1 MTKEDLMADLK
12 DLIVDGKERGYL
24 TRSDIL
30 DALPGDVSDDP
41 KVYEEIEAIL
51 IDSGIDVYD
60 KTPELEEEDERKVSD
75 ADLADLKGKTSDP
88 IRMYMREMGIVDLL
102 TKKGETEI
110 AIRIEEGTTEVFNT
124 ILNYPIVVK
133 AYIERFRE
141 LEEKAADHVSSLDT
155 ENESHIKYIR
165 FSDIMAGFADENTSA
180 EDDAEDDAEEKI
192 DTQRAYNFFV
202 SLDEKFSVFESK
214 PKPSKK
220 LYAEIVKEFEILRL
234 SSSHLQKLVDY
245 IRMPYVKVKEIE
257 RKILRTCVERA
268 KTPRADFIAVYK
280 IGTTDWLAG
289 LVSKYKF
296 TDGLVREIDVLTKQ
310 IKHFQKLTMMTIEEL
325 KDVNIEISKSEAKI
339 TQAKKEMIEANLR
352 LVVSEA
358 KKYTNRGLHFL
369 DIIQEGNIGL
379 MKAVDKFDYRKG
391 FKFST
396 YATWWIRQAITRS
409 IADQARTIRVPVHM
423 IETINKVNRVKR
435 QILQEKGRDA
445 TEEEIIEQTP
455 NMTKEKLKKILN
467 ISHTPISMESP
478 IGDDEDSTVGDFIED
493 KNNYSPIEAA
503 NLENLREAIKELIE
517 TGLTERE
524 AKVLMMRFG
533 IGMNTDHTLEEVG
546 KQFNV
551 TRERI
556 RQIEAKALR
565 KLKHPSRSAFL
576 KTFL

>member
-1 MTKEDLMADLK
+1 MTKEDLLSDLK

-24 TRSDIL
+24 TRADIL
-30 DALPGDVSDDP
+30 DALPGDVSEDP
-41 KVYEEIEAIL
+41 KIYEEIEAIL
-51 IDSGIDVYD
+51 IDAGIDVYD
-60 KTPELEEEDERKVSD
+60 RTPQLEEDDERKVSEANLD
-75 ADLADLKGKTSDP
+75 DLKGKTSDP

-102 TKKGETEI
+102 DKKGETDI
-110 AIRIEEGTTEVFNT
+110 AIRIEEGTTEVFST
-124 ILNYPIVVK
+124 ILSYPIVIK
-133 AYIERFRE
+133 TYIERFRE
-141 LEEKAADHVSSLDT
+141 LEEKAIDYMSSQDI
-155 ENESHIKYIR
+155 EDEPVARYIR
-165 FSDIMAGFADENTSA
+165 FNEIMAGFSDEHITEEKVA
-180 EDDAEDDAEEKI
+180 EDDHEEKI
-192 DTQRAYNFFV
+192 DTQRAYEFFTN
-202 SLDEKFSVFESK
+202 LEKMFEEYQDK
-214 PKPSKK
+214 PNKK
-220 LYAEIVKEFEILRL
+220 LYSKIVKEFDNLRL
-234 SSSHLQKLVDY
+234 STSHLQKLVDY
-245 IRMPYVKVKEIE
+245 IRLPYARVKEFE
-257 RKILRTCVERA
+257 RKILRLCVERS
-268 KTPRADFIAVYK
+268 KTPRQEFIKVYK
-280 IGTTDWLAG
+280 VGSVEWLER
-289 LVSKYKF
+289 LTKKYKF
-296 TDGLVREIDVLTKQ
+296 TENTIREINNLTKQ
-310 IKHFQKLTMMTIEEL
+310 INQFQNLMMMDIEEL
-325 KDVNIEISKSEAKI
+325 KQVNLEIARSEAKI

-423 IETINKVNRVKR
+423 IETINKVNRIKR
-435 QILQEKGRDA
+435 QILQEKGREA
-445 TEEEIIEQTP
+445 TEEEIIEHTP

-467 ISHTPISMESP
+467 ISHTQISMESP

-517 TGLTERE
+517 NGLSERE
-524 AKVLMMRFG
+524 SKVLMMRFG

-546 KQFNV
+546 KQFTV

-576 KTFL
+576 KSFL

>member
-1 MTKEDLMADLK
+1 MTREDLLSDLK

-24 TRSDIL
+24 TRADIL
-30 DALPGDVSDDP
+30 DALPGDVSEDP

-51 IDSGIDVYD
+51 VDNGIDVYD
-60 KTPELEEEDERKVSD
+60 RTPQIEEVDERKVSEANLD
-75 ADLADLKGKTSDP
+75 DLKGKTSDP

-102 TKKGETEI
+102 DKKGETEI
-110 AIRIEEGTTEVFNT
+110 AVRIEEGTTEVFST
-124 ILNYPIVVK
+124 ILSYPIVIK
-133 AYIERFRE
+133 TYIERFRE
-141 LEEKAADHVSSLDT
+141 VEEKAIDYMASQDIEEEPVAKYVRF
-155 ENESHIKYIR
+155 NE
-165 FSDIMAGFADENTSA
+165 IMAGFSDEQVSEEKVA
-180 EDDAEDDAEEKI
+180 EDDHDEKI
-192 DTQRAYNFFV
+192 DTQRAYEFFV
-202 SLDEKFSVFESK
+202 NLEKMFEEYQAK
-214 PKPSKK
+214 PTKK
-220 LYAEIVKEFEILRL
+220 QYANIVKEFECLRL
-234 SSSHLQKLVDY
+234 STSHLQKLVDY
-245 IRMPYVKVKEIE
+245 IRLPYARVKEFE
-257 RKILRTCVERA
+257 RKILRLCVERA
-268 KTPRADFIAVYK
+268 KTPRQEFIEIYT
-280 IGTTDWLAG
+280 IGSTEWLKP
-289 LVSKYKF
+289 LIKKYRF
-296 TDGLVREIDVLTKQ
+296 TDNTIREIENLTKQ
-310 IKHFQKLTMMTIEEL
+310 INQFQDLMMMDIEEL
-325 KDVNIEISKSEAKI
+325 KKVNLEISKSEAKI

-423 IETINKVNRVKR
+423 IETINKVNRIKR
-435 QILQEKGRDA
+435 QILQEKGREA
-445 TEEEIIEQTP
+445 TEEEIIEHTP
-455 NMTKEKLKKILN
+455 NMTKDKLKKILN

-565 KLKHPSRSAFL
+565 KLKHPSRSSFL

>member
-1 MTKEDLMADLK
+1 MTKEDLLSDLK

-24 TRSDIL
+24 TRTDIL
-30 DALPGDVSDDP
+30 DALPGDISDDP
-41 KVYEEIEAIL
+41 KKYEEIEAIL
-51 IDSGIDVYD
+51 VDAGIDVYD
-60 KTPELEEEDERKVSD
+60 RTPELEEVDERKASEANLD
-75 ADLADLKGKTSDP
+75 DLKGKTSDP

-102 TKKGETEI
+102 DKKGETEI
-110 AIRIEEGTTEVFNT
+110 AIRIEDGTTEVCGT
-124 ILNYPIVVK
+124 ILAYPIVIK
-133 AYIERFRE
+133 TYIERFRE
-141 LEEKAADHVSSLDT
+141 LEERARDYMNSQDIDSDT
-155 ENESHIKYIR
+155 IAKYIR
-165 FSDIMAGFADENTSA
+165 FGDIMAGFSDEQASEEKVA
-180 EDDAEDDAEEKI
+180 EDDLDEKM
-192 DTQRAYNFFV
+192 DTQRAYDFFIN
-202 SLDEKFSVFESK
+202 LEKMFEQYQAK
-214 PKPSKK
+214 ATKK
-220 LYAEIVKEFEILRL
+220 LYAQIVKEFDCLRL
-234 SSSHLQKLVDY
+234 STSHLQKLVDF
-245 IRMPYVKVKEIE
+245 IKMPFTRVKELE
-257 RKILRTCVERA
+257 RKIMRLSVERA
-268 KTPRADFIAVYK
+268 KTPRPEFIEVYK
-280 IGTTDWLAG
+280 IGSTAWIKPLTK
-289 LVSKYKF
+289 KYKF
-296 TDGLVREIDVLTKQ
+296 TENIVREIEMLTKQ
-310 IKHFQKLTMMTIEEL
+310 INQFQDLMMMDIAEL
-325 KDVNIEISKSEAKI
+325 KQVNLEISKSEAKI

-423 IETINKVNRVKR
+423 IETINKVNRIKR
-435 QILQEKGRDA
+435 QILQETGRDA

-565 KLKHPSRSAFL
+565 KLKHPSRSSFL

>member
-1 MTKEDLMADLK
+1 MTKEDLLSDLK
-12 DLIVDGKERGYL
+12 DLIIDGKERGYL
-24 TRSDIL
+24 TRADIL
-30 DALPGDVSDDP
+30 DALPGDVSEDP
-41 KVYEEIEAIL
+41 KKYEEIEAIL
-51 IDSGIDVYD
+51 VDAGIDVYD
-60 KTPELEEEDERKVSD
+60 RTPEIEEEDERKVSEANLD
-75 ADLADLKGKTSDP
+75 DLRGKTSDP

-102 TKKGETEI
+102 DKRGETDI
-110 AIRIEEGTTEVFNT
+110 AIRIEEGTTEVFST
-124 ILNYPIVVK
+124 ILSYPIVIK
-133 AYIERFRE
+133 TYIERFRE
-141 LEEKAADHVSSLDT
+141 LEEKAVDYMSSQDI
-155 ENESHIKYIR
+155 EEEPVAKYIR
-165 FSDIMAGFADENTSA
+165 FNEIMAGFSDEQAAEEKVA
-180 EDDAEDDAEEKI
+180 EDDHDEKI
-192 DTQRAYNFFV
+192 DTQRAYEFFTN
-202 SLDEKFSVFESK
+202 LEKMFEEYQE
-214 PKPSKK
+214 KPSKK
-220 LYAEIVKEFEILRL
+220 LYNKIVKEFECLRL
-234 SSSHLQKLVDY
+234 STSHLQKLVDY
-245 IRMPYVKVKEIE
+245 IRLPYARVKDFE
-257 RKILRTCVERA
+257 RKILRLCVDRA
-268 KTPRADFIAVYK
+268 KTPRAEFLKVYK
-280 IGTTDWLAG
+280 IGSTDWLEA
-289 LVSKYKF
+289 LTKKYRF
-296 TDGLVREIDVLTKQ
+296 TDNIVREVQNLTKQ
-310 IKHFQKLTMMTIEEL
+310 INQFQSLMMMDIEEL
-325 KDVNIEISKSEAKI
+325 KNVNVEISKSEAKI

-423 IETINKVNRVKR
+423 IETINKVNRIKR
-435 QILQEKGRDA
+435 QILQEKGREA
-445 TEEEIIEQTP
+445 TEEEIIEYTP
-455 NMTKEKLKKILN
+455 NMTKDKLKKILN

>member
-1 MTKEDLMADLK
+1 MTKEDLLSDLK
-12 DLIVDGKERGYL
+12 DLIIDGEERGYL
-24 TRSDIL
+24 TRADIL
-30 DALPGDVSDDP
+30 DALPGDVSEDP
-41 KVYEEIEAIL
+41 KIYEEIEAIL
-51 IDSGIDVYD
+51 IDVGIDVYD
-60 KTPELEEEDERKVSD
+60 RTPQLEEDDERKVSEANLD
-75 ADLADLKGKTSDP
+75 DLKGKTSDP

-102 TKKGETEI
+102 DKKGETDI
-110 AIRIEEGTTEVFNT
+110 AVRIEEGTTEVFST
-124 ILNYPIVVK
+124 ILSYPIVIK
-133 AYIERFRE
+133 TYIERFRE
-141 LEEKAADHVSSLDT
+141 LEEKAMDYMSSQDI
-155 ENESHIKYIR
+155 EDEPVARYIR
-165 FSDIMAGFADENTSA
+165 FNEIMARFSDEHINEEKVA
-180 EDDAEDDAEEKI
+180 EDDHEEKI
-192 DTQRAYNFFV
+192 DTQRAYEFFTN
-202 SLDEKFSVFESK
+202 LEKMFEEYQDK
-214 PKPSKK
+214 PNKK
-220 LYAEIVKEFEILRL
+220 LYSKIVKEFDNLRL
-234 SSSHLQKLVDY
+234 STSHLQKLVDY
-245 IRMPYVKVKEIE
+245 IRLPYARVKEFE
-257 RKILRTCVERA
+257 RKILRLCVERS
-268 KTPRADFIAVYK
+268 KTPRQEFIKVYK
-280 IGTTDWLAG
+280 VGSVEWLEP
-289 LVSKYKF
+289 LTKKYKF
-296 TDGLVREIDVLTKQ
+296 TENTIREINNLTKQ
-310 IKHFQKLTMMTIEEL
+310 INQFQTLMMMDVEEL
-325 KDVNIEISKSEAKI
+325 KQVNLEISRSEAKI

-423 IETINKVNRVKR
+423 IETINKVNRIKR
-435 QILQEKGRDA
+435 QILQEKGREA
-445 TEEEIIEQTP
+445 TEEEIIEHTP

>member
-1 MTKEDLMADLK
+1 MTKEDLLSDLK

-24 TRSDIL
+24 TRTDIL

-41 KVYEEIEAIL
+41 KKYEEIEAIL
-51 IDSGIDVYD
+51 VDAGIEVYD
-60 KTPELEEEDERKVSD
+60 RTPQLEEEDERKVSEANLD
-75 ADLADLKGKTSDP
+75 DLKGKTSDP

-102 TKKGETEI
+102 DKKGETEI
-110 AIRIEEGTTEVFNT
+110 AIRIEEGTTEVFST
-124 ILNYPIVVK
+124 ILEYPIVIK
-133 AYIERFRE
+133 TYIERFRE
-141 LEEKAADHVSSLDT
+141 IEEKAKDYMSSQDIEDEPVAKYLRF
-155 ENESHIKYIR
+155 NE
-165 FSDIMAGFADENTSA
+165 IMAGFSDEQVSEEKVA
-180 EDDAEDDAEEKI
+180 EDDHDEKI
-192 DTQRAYNFFV
+192 DTQRAYNFFID
-202 SLDEKFSVFESK
+202 LETQFDKYRKK
-214 PKPSKK
+214 PTKK
-220 LYAEIVKEFEILRL
+220 LYTQIVKEFDCLRL
-234 SSSHLQKLVDY
+234 STTHLQKLVDY
-245 IRMPYVKVKEIE
+245 IKQPFVRVKEFE
-257 RKILRTCVERA
+257 RKIMRLSVERA
-268 KTPRADFIAVYK
+268 KTPRAEFIKVYT
-280 IGTTDWLAG
+280 IGKTDWLAP
-289 LVSKYKF
+289 LTKKYKF
-296 TDGLVREIDVLTKQ
+296 TDNIVREIELLTKQ
-310 IKHFQKLTMMTIEEL
+310 VIQFQDLMMMDIAEL
-325 KDVNIEISKSEAKI
+325 KKVNIEISKSEAKI

-423 IETINKVNRVKR
+423 IETINKVNRIKR
-435 QILQEKGRDA
+435 QVLQEKGREA
-445 TEEEIIEQTP
+445 TEEEIIEFTP

-565 KLKHPSRSAFL
+565 KLKHPSRSSFL

>member
-1 MTKEDLMADLK
+1 MTKEDLLSDLK

-24 TRSDIL
+24 TRADIL
-30 DALPGDVSDDP
+30 DALPGDVADDP
-41 KVYEEIEAIL
+41 KKYEEIEAIL
-51 IDSGIDVYD
+51 VDAGIDVYD
-60 KTPELEEEDERKVSD
+60 RTPELEEVDERKASEANLD
-75 ADLADLKGKTSDP
+75 DLKGKTSDP

-102 TKKGETEI
+102 DKKGETEI
-110 AIRIEEGTTEVFNT
+110 AIRIEEGTTEVCSI
-124 ILNYPIVVK
+124 ILAYPIVIK
-133 AYIERFRE
+133 TYIERFRE
-141 LEEKAADHVSSLDT
+141 LEERASDYMNSQDIASDT
-155 ENESHIKYIR
+155 ISKYVR
-165 FSDIMAGFADENTSA
+165 FGDIMAGFSDEQATEEKVA
-180 EDDAEDDAEEKI
+180 EDDLDEKM
-192 DTQRAYNFFV
+192 DTQRAYDFFIN
-202 SLDEKFSVFESK
+202 LEKLFDQYQTK
-214 PKPSKK
+214 ATKK
-220 LYAEIVKEFEILRL
+220 LYAQIVKEFDCLRL
-234 SSSHLQKLVDY
+234 STSHLQKLVDF
-245 IRMPYVKVKEIE
+245 IKMPFSRVKELE
-257 RKILRTCVERA
+257 RKIMRLSVERA
-268 KTPRADFIAVYK
+268 KTPRPEFIEVYK
-280 IGTTDWLAG
+280 IGSTTWIKP
-289 LVSKYKF
+289 LVKKYKF
-296 TDGLVREIDVLTKQ
+296 TENIIREIEMLTKQ
-310 IKHFQKLTMMTIEEL
+310 INQFQDLMMMDIAEL
-325 KDVNIEISKSEAKI
+325 KEVNLAISKSEAKI

-423 IETINKVNRVKR
+423 IETINKVNRIKR
-435 QILQEKGRDA
+435 QILQEKGREA
-445 TEEEIIEQTP
+445 TEEEIIEYTP

>member
-1 MTKEDLMADLK
+1 MTKEDLLSDLK

-24 TRSDIL
+24 TRADIL

-41 KVYEEIEAIL
+41 KKYEEIEAIL
-51 IDSGIDVYD
+51 VDAGIDVYD
-60 KTPELEEEDERKVSD
+60 RTPELEEVDERKASEANLD
-75 ADLADLKGKTSDP
+75 DLKGKTSDP

-102 TKKGETEI
+102 DKKGETEI
-110 AIRIEEGTTEVFNT
+110 AIRIEDGTTEVCGT
-124 ILNYPIVVK
+124 ILAYPIVIK
-133 AYIERFRE
+133 TYIERFRE
-141 LEEKAADHVSSLDT
+141 LEERASDYMNSQDIEDDT
-155 ENESHIKYIR
+155 VAKYIR
-165 FSDIMAGFADENTSA
+165 FGDIMAGFSDEQVSEEKVA
-180 EDDAEDDAEEKI
+180 EDDLDEKM
-192 DTQRAYNFFV
+192 DTQRAYDFFIN
-202 SLDEKFSVFESK
+202 LEKMFEQYQAK
-214 PKPSKK
+214 ATKK
-220 LYAEIVKEFEILRL
+220 LYAQIVKEFDCLRL
-234 SSSHLQKLVDY
+234 STSHLQKLVDF
-245 IRMPYVKVKEIE
+245 IKMPFARVKELE
-257 RKILRTCVERA
+257 RKIMRLSVERA
-268 KTPRADFIAVYK
+268 KTPRAEFIEVYK
-280 IGTTDWLAG
+280 IGSTAWIKPLTK
-289 LVSKYKF
+289 KYKF
-296 TDGLVREIDVLTKQ
+296 TENIIREIETLTKQ
-310 IKHFQKLTMMTIEEL
+310 INQFQDLMMMDIAEL
-325 KDVNIEISKSEAKI
+325 KQVNLEISKSEAKI

-423 IETINKVNRVKR
+423 IETINKVNRIKR
-435 QILQEKGRDA
+435 QILQETGRDA

>member
-1 MTKEDLMADLK
+1 MTKEDLLSDLK
-12 DLIVDGKERGYL
+12 DLIIDGKERGYL
-24 TRSDIL
+24 TRADIL
-30 DALPGDVSDDP
+30 DALPGDVSKDP
-41 KVYEEIEAIL
+41 KKYEEIEAIL
-51 IDSGIDVYD
+51 VDAGIDVYD
-60 KTPELEEEDERKVSD
+60 RTPEIEEEDERKVSEANLD
-75 ADLADLKGKTSDP
+75 DLRGKTSDP

-102 TKKGETEI
+102 DKRGETDI
-110 AIRIEEGTTEVFNT
+110 AIRIEEGTTEVFST
-124 ILNYPIVVK
+124 ILSYPIVIK
-133 AYIERFRE
+133 TYIERFRE
-141 LEEKAADHVSSLDT
+141 LEEKAVDYMSSQDI
-155 ENESHIKYIR
+155 EEEPVAKYIR
-165 FSDIMAGFADENTSA
+165 FNEIMAGFSDEQTAEEKVA
-180 EDDAEDDAEEKI
+180 EDDHDEKI
-192 DTQRAYNFFV
+192 DTQRAYEFFTN
-202 SLDEKFSVFESK
+202 LEKMFEEYQE
-214 PKPSKK
+214 KPSKK
-220 LYAEIVKEFEILRL
+220 LYNKIVKEFECLRL
-234 SSSHLQKLVDY
+234 STSHLQKLVDY
-245 IRMPYVKVKEIE
+245 IRLPYARVKDFE
-257 RKILRTCVERA
+257 RKILRLCVDRA
-268 KTPRADFIAVYK
+268 KTPRAEFLKVYK
-280 IGTTDWLAG
+280 IGSTDWLEA
-289 LVSKYKF
+289 LTKKYRF
-296 TDGLVREIDVLTKQ
+296 TDNIVREVQNLTKQ
-310 IKHFQKLTMMTIEEL
+310 INQFQSLMMMDIEEL
-325 KDVNIEISKSEAKI
+325 KNVNVEISKSEAKI

-423 IETINKVNRVKR
+423 IETINKVNRIKR
-435 QILQEKGRDA
+435 QILQEKGREA
-445 TEEEIIEQTP
+445 TEEEIIEYTP
-455 NMTKEKLKKILN
+455 NMTKDKLKKILN

>member
-1 MTKEDLMADLK
+1 MTKEDLLSDLK

-24 TRSDIL
+24 TRADIL

-41 KVYEEIEAIL
+41 KKYEEIEAIL
-51 IDSGIDVYD
+51 VDAGIDVYD
-60 KTPELEEEDERKVSD
+60 RTPELEEVDERKASEANLD
-75 ADLADLKGKTSDP
+75 DLKGKTSDP

-102 TKKGETEI
+102 DKKGETEI
-110 AIRIEEGTTEVFNT
+110 AIRIEDGTIEVCGT
-124 ILNYPIVVK
+124 ILAYPIVIK
-133 AYIERFRE
+133 TYIERFRE
-141 LEEKAADHVSSLDT
+141 LEERASDYMHSQDIEGDT
-155 ENESHIKYIR
+155 VAKYVR
-165 FSDIMAGFADENTSA
+165 FGDIMAGFSDEQASEEKVA
-180 EDDAEDDAEEKI
+180 EDDLDEKM
-192 DTQRAYNFFV
+192 DTQRAYDFFIN
-202 SLDEKFSVFESK
+202 LEKMFEQYQAK
-214 PKPSKK
+214 ASKK
-220 LYAEIVKEFEILRL
+220 LYAQIVKEFDCLRL
-234 SSSHLQKLVDY
+234 STSHLQKLVDF
-245 IRMPYVKVKEIE
+245 IKMPFARVKELE
-257 RKILRTCVERA
+257 RKIMRLSVERA
-268 KTPRADFIAVYK
+268 KTPRPEFIEAYK
-280 IGTTDWLAG
+280 IGSTTWIKPLTK
-289 LVSKYKF
+289 KYKF
-296 TDGLVREIDVLTKQ
+296 TENIIREIEMLTKQ
-310 IKHFQKLTMMTIEEL
+310 INQFQDLMMMDIAEL
-325 KDVNIEISKSEAKI
+325 KQVNLEISKSEAKI

-423 IETINKVNRVKR
+423 IETINKVNRIKR
-435 QILQEKGRDA
+435 QVLQETGRDA
-445 TEEEIIEQTP
+445 TEEEIIDLTP

-524 AKVLMMRFG
+524 AKDLMMRFG
-533 IGMNTDHTLEEVG
+533 IGINTDHTLEEVG

>member
-1 MTKEDLMADLK
+1 MTKEDLLSDLK
-12 DLIVDGKERGYL
+12 DLIIDGEERGYL
-24 TRSDIL
+24 TRADIL
-30 DALPGDVSDDP
+30 DALPGDVSEDP
-41 KVYEEIEAIL
+41 KIYEEIEAIL
-51 IDSGIDVYD
+51 IDVGIDVYD
-60 KTPELEEEDERKVSD
+60 RPPQLEEDDERKVSEANLD
-75 ADLADLKGKTSDP
+75 DLKGKTSDP

-102 TKKGETEI
+102 DKKGETGI
-110 AIRIEEGTTEVFNT
+110 AIRIEEGTTEVFST
-124 ILNYPIVVK
+124 ILSYPIVIK
-133 AYIERFRE
+133 TYIERFRE
-141 LEEKAADHVSSLDT
+141 LEEKAMDYMSSQDI
-155 ENESHIKYIR
+155 EDEPVARYIR
-165 FSDIMAGFADENTSA
+165 FNEIMARFSDEHINEEKVA
-180 EDDAEDDAEEKI
+180 ENDHEEKI
-192 DTQRAYNFFV
+192 DTQRAYEFFTN
-202 SLDEKFSVFESK
+202 LEKMFEEYQDK
-214 PKPSKK
+214 PNKK
-220 LYAEIVKEFEILRL
+220 LYSKIVKEFDNLRL
-234 SSSHLQKLVDY
+234 STSHLQKLVDY
-245 IRMPYVKVKEIE
+245 IRLPYARVKEFE
-257 RKILRTCVERA
+257 RKILRLCVERS
-268 KTPRADFIAVYK
+268 KTPRQEFIKVYK
-280 IGTTDWLAG
+280 VGSVEWLEP
-289 LVSKYKF
+289 LTKKYKF
-296 TDGLVREIDVLTKQ
+296 TENTIREINNLTKQ
-310 IKHFQKLTMMTIEEL
+310 INQFQTLMMMDVEEL
-325 KDVNIEISKSEAKI
+325 KQVNLEISRSEAKI

-423 IETINKVNRVKR
+423 IETINKVNRIKR
-435 QILQEKGRDA
+435 QILQEKGREA
-445 TEEEIIEQTP
+445 TEEEIIEHTP

>member
-1 MTKEDLMADLK
+1 MTKEDLLSDLK

-24 TRSDIL
+24 TRADIL
-30 DALPGDVSDDP
+30 DALPGDVSEDP
-41 KVYEEIEAIL
+41 KKYEEIEAIL
-51 IDSGIDVYD
+51 VDAGIDVYD
-60 KTPELEEEDERKVSD
+60 RTPEIEEEDERKVSEANLD
-75 ADLADLKGKTSDP
+75 DLRGKTSDP

-102 TKKGETEI
+102 DKRGETDI
-110 AIRIEEGTTEVFNT
+110 AIRIEEGTTEVFST
-124 ILNYPIVVK
+124 ILSYPIVIK
-133 AYIERFRE
+133 TYIERFRE
-141 LEEKAADHVSSLDT
+141 LEEKALDYMSSQDIEEEPT
-155 ENESHIKYIR
+155 AKYIR
-165 FSDIMAGFADENTSA
+165 FNEIMAGFSDEQTVEEKVA
-180 EDDAEDDAEEKI
+180 EDDHDEKI
-192 DTQRAYNFFV
+192 DTQRAYEFFTN
-202 SLDEKFSVFESK
+202 LEKMFEEYQEK
-214 PKPSKK
+214 PTKK
-220 LYAEIVKEFEILRL
+220 LYNKIVKEFECLRL
-234 SSSHLQKLVDY
+234 STSHLQKLVDY
-245 IRMPYVKVKEIE
+245 IRLPYARVKEFE
-257 RKILRTCVERA
+257 RKISRLCVDRA
-268 KTPRADFIAVYK
+268 KTPRVEFLKTYK
-280 IGTTDWLAG
+280 IGSTEWLEP
-289 LVSKYKF
+289 LTKKYRF
-296 TDGLVREIDVLTKQ
+296 TDNIIREINNLTKQ
-310 IKHFQKLTMMTIEEL
+310 VNQFQSLMMMDITEL
-325 KDVNIEISKSEAKI
+325 KDVNIKISKSEAKI

-379 MKAVDKFDYRKG
+379 MKAVGKFDYRKG

-423 IETINKVNRVKR
+423 IETINKVNRIKR
-435 QILQEKGRDA
+435 QILQEKGREA
-445 TEEEIIEQTP
+445 TEEEIIEYTP
-455 NMTKEKLKKILN
+455 NMTKDKLKKILN
-467 ISHTPISMESP
+467 ISHIPISMESP

-503 NLENLREAIKELIE
+503 NLENLREAIKELID

>member
-1 MTKEDLMADLK
+1 MTKEDLLSDLK
-12 DLIVDGKERGYL
+12 DLMIDGKERGYL
-24 TRSDIL
+24 TRADIL
-30 DALPGDVSDDP
+30 DALPGDVSEDP
-41 KVYEEIEAIL
+41 KIYEEIEAIL
-51 IDSGIDVYD
+51 IDAGIDVYD
-60 KTPELEEEDERKVSD
+60 RTPQLEEDDERKVSEANLD
-75 ADLADLKGKTSDP
+75 DLKGKTSDP

-102 TKKGETEI
+102 DKKGETDI
-110 AIRIEEGTTEVFNT
+110 AIRIEEGTTEVFST
-124 ILNYPIVVK
+124 ILSYPIVIK
-133 AYIERFRE
+133 TYIERFRE
-141 LEEKAADHVSSLDT
+141 LEEKAIDYMNSQDIEEEPVAR
-155 ENESHIKYIR
+155 YIR
-165 FSDIMAGFADENTSA
+165 FNEIMAGFSDEQITEEKIA
-180 EDDAEDDAEEKI
+180 EDDHEEKI
-192 DTQRAYNFFV
+192 DTQRAYEFFIN
-202 SLDEKFSVFESK
+202 LEKMFEEYQEK
-214 PKPSKK
+214 PNKK
-220 LYAEIVKEFEILRL
+220 LYSKIVKEFDNLRL
-234 SSSHLQKLVDY
+234 STSHLQKLVDY
-245 IRMPYVKVKEIE
+245 IRLPYARVKEFE
-257 RKILRTCVERA
+257 RKILRLCVERS
-268 KTPRADFIAVYK
+268 KTPRQEFIKIYK
-280 IGTTDWLAG
+280 VGSVEWLEP
-289 LVSKYKF
+289 LTKKYKF
-296 TDGLVREIDVLTKQ
+296 TENTIREINNLTKQ
-310 IKHFQKLTMMTIEEL
+310 INQFQILMMMDIEEL
-325 KDVNIEISKSEAKI
+325 KQVNLEISRSEAKI

-423 IETINKVNRVKR
+423 IETINKVNRIKR
-435 QILQEKGRDA
+435 QILQEKGREA
-445 TEEEIIEQTP
+445 TEEEIIEHTP

>member
-1 MTKEDLMADLK
+1 MD
-12 DLIVDGKERGYL
+12 
-24 TRSDIL
+24 
-30 DALPGDVSDDP
+30 
-41 KVYEEIEAIL
+41 
-51 IDSGIDVYD
+51 
-60 KTPELEEEDERKVSD
+60 
-75 ADLADLKGKTSDP
+75 
-88 IRMYMREMGIVDLL
+88 
-102 TKKGETEI
+102 
-110 AIRIEEGTTEVFNT
+110 
-124 ILNYPIVVK
+124 
-133 AYIERFRE
+133 
-141 LEEKAADHVSSLDT
+141 
-155 ENESHIKYIR
+155 
-165 FSDIMAGFADENTSA
+165 
-180 EDDAEDDAEEKI
+180 
-192 DTQRAYNFFV
+192 
-202 SLDEKFSVFESK
+202 
-214 PKPSKK
+214 
-220 LYAEIVKEFEILRL
+220 
-234 SSSHLQKLVDY
+234 
-245 IRMPYVKVKEIE
+245 
-257 RKILRTCVERA
+257 
-268 KTPRADFIAVYK
+268 
-280 IGTTDWLAG
+280 
-289 LVSKYKF
+289 
-296 TDGLVREIDVLTKQ
+296 
-310 IKHFQKLTMMTIEEL
+310 IEEL
-325 KDVNIEISKSEAKI
+325 KQVNLEISRSEAKI

-423 IETINKVNRVKR
+423 IETINKVNRIKR
-435 QILQEKGRDA
+435 QILQEKGREA
-445 TEEEIIEQTP
+445 TEEEIIEHTP

-493 KNNYSPIEAA
+493 KSNYSPIEAA

>member
-1 MTKEDLMADLK
+1 MST
-12 DLIVDGKERGYL
+12 
-24 TRSDIL
+24 
-30 DALPGDVSDDP
+30 
-41 KVYEEIEAIL
+41 
-51 IDSGIDVYD
+51 
-60 KTPELEEEDERKVSD
+60 
-75 ADLADLKGKTSDP
+75 
-88 IRMYMREMGIVDLL
+88 
-102 TKKGETEI
+102 
-110 AIRIEEGTTEVFNT
+110 
-124 ILNYPIVVK
+124 
-133 AYIERFRE
+133 
-141 LEEKAADHVSSLDT
+141 
-155 ENESHIKYIR
+155 
-165 FSDIMAGFADENTSA
+165 
-180 EDDAEDDAEEKI
+180 
-192 DTQRAYNFFV
+192 
-202 SLDEKFSVFESK
+202 
-214 PKPSKK
+214 
-220 LYAEIVKEFEILRL
+220 
-234 SSSHLQKLVDY
+234 SHLQKLVDY
-245 IRMPYVKVKEIE
+245 IRLPYARVKEFE
-257 RKILRTCVERA
+257 RKILRLCVERS
-268 KTPRADFIAVYK
+268 KTPRQEFIKVYK
-280 IGTTDWLAG
+280 VGSLEWLEP
-289 LVSKYKF
+289 LTKKYKF
-296 TDGLVREIDVLTKQ
+296 TENTIREIKNLTKQ
-310 IKHFQKLTMMTIEEL
+310 INQFQILMMMDIEEL
-325 KDVNIEISKSEAKI
+325 KQVNLEISRSEAKI

-423 IETINKVNRVKR
+423 IETINKVNRIKR
-435 QILQEKGRDA
+435 QILQEKGREA
-445 TEEEIIEQTP
+445 TEEEIIEHTP
-455 NMTKEKLKKILN
+455 NMSKEKLKKILN

>member
-1 MTKEDLMADLK
+1 MTKEDLLSDLK
-12 DLIVDGKERGYL
+12 DLIIDGKERGYL
-24 TRSDIL
+24 TRADIL

-41 KVYEEIEAIL
+41 KKYEEIEAIL
-51 IDSGIDVYD
+51 VDAGIDVYD
-60 KTPELEEEDERKVSD
+60 RTPELEEEDERKVSEANLD
-75 ADLADLKGKTSDP
+75 DLKGKTSDP

-102 TKKGETEI
+102 DKKGETEI
-110 AIRIEEGTTEVFNT
+110 AIRIEEGTTEVFST
-124 ILNYPIVVK
+124 ILSYPVVVK
-133 AYIERFRE
+133 TYIERFRE
-141 LEEKAADHVSSLDT
+141 LEEKAAEYMASQEIEEEPVT
-155 ENESHIKYIR
+155 KYIR
-165 FSDIMAGFADENTSA
+165 FNEIMAGFSDEQDVEEKLA
-180 EDDAEDDAEEKI
+180 ESDHEEKI
-192 DTQRAYNFFV
+192 DTQRAYEFFIN
-202 SLDEKFSVFESK
+202 LEKLYEQYQEN
-214 PKPSKK
+214 PNKK
-220 LYAEIVKEFEILRL
+220 LYTVIVKEFDNLRL
-234 SSSHLQKLVDY
+234 STSHLQKLVDY
-245 IRMPYVKVKEIE
+245 IRLPFVKVRELE
-257 RKILRTCVERA
+257 RKILRLSVERA
-268 KTPRADFIAVYK
+268 KTPRQEFLKVYK
-280 IGTTDWLAG
+280 IGKIDWLAPITK
-289 LVSKYKF
+289 KYKF
-296 TDGLVREIDVLTKQ
+296 TENVIREIETLTKQ
-310 IKHFQKLTMMTIEEL
+310 INQFQNLMMMDIEEL
-325 KDVNIEISKSEAKI
+325 KKVNLEISKSEAKI

-435 QILQEKGRDA
+435 QIMQEKGREA
-445 TEEEIIEQTP
+445 TEEEIIEHTP

-493 KNNYSPIEAA
+493 KNNYSPIESA

-565 KLKHPSRSAFL
+565 KLKHPSRSSFL

>member
-1 MTKEDLMADLK
+1 MTKEDLMSDLK
-12 DLIVDGKERGYL
+12 DLIIDGKERGYL
-24 TRSDIL
+24 TRADIL

-51 IDSGIDVYD
+51 VDAGIEVYD
-60 KTPELEEEDERKVSD
+60 KTPEIHEEDERKVSEANLD
-75 ADLADLKGKTSDP
+75 DLSGKTSDP
-88 IRMYMREMGIVDLL
+88 IRMYMREMGVVDLL

-110 AIRIEEGTTEVFNT
+110 AVRIEEGTTEVFNT
-124 ILNYPIVVK
+124 ILKYPIVIK
-133 AYIERFRE
+133 TYLERFRE
-141 LEEKAADHVSSLDT
+141 LEENAIEYMNSQDIEDEDVC
-155 ENESHIKYIR
+155 KYVR
-165 FSDIMAGFADENTSA
+165 FSEIMAGFTDDTDTEESTA
-180 EDDAEDDAEEKI
+180 EDDHDEKI
-192 DTQRAYNFFV
+192 DTKRAYEFFTN
-202 SLDEKFSVFESK
+202 LEDYFNEYESK
-214 PKPSKK
+214 KNGKAIYNK
-220 LYAEIVKEFEILRL
+220 ILKEFDSIRL

-245 IRMPYVKVKEIE
+245 IRLPYSKVKEYE
-257 RKILRTCVERA
+257 RKILRICVERA
-268 KTPRADFIAVYK
+268 KMPRQEFLDMYV
-280 IGTTDWLAG
+280 IGDTNWLKS
-289 LVSKYKF
+289 VSSKYRF
-296 TDGLVREIDVLTKQ
+296 NDNMLREIEVLTKQ
-310 IKHFQKLTMMTIEEL
+310 INQFQKLTMMDIEEL
-325 KDVNIEISKSEAKI
+325 KNVNIQISKSEAKI

-423 IETINKVNRVKR
+423 IETINKVNRIKR
-435 QILQEKGRDA
+435 QILQEKGREA
-445 TEEEIIEQTP
+445 TEEEIIEYTP
-455 NMTKEKLKKILN
+455 NMTKDKLKKILN
-467 ISHTPISMESP
+467 ISHTPISMENP

>member
-1 MTKEDLMADLK
+1 MTKEDLLSDLK
-12 DLIVDGKERGYL
+12 DLIIDSKERGYL
-24 TRSDIL
+24 TRADIL
-30 DALPGDVSDDP
+30 DALPGDVSEDP
-41 KVYEEIEAIL
+41 KKYEEIEAIL
-51 IDSGIDVYD
+51 VDAGIDVYD
-60 KTPELEEEDERKVSD
+60 RTPEIEEEDERKVSEANLD
-75 ADLADLKGKTSDP
+75 DLRGKTSDP

-102 TKKGETEI
+102 DKRGETDI
-110 AIRIEEGTTEVFNT
+110 AIRIEEGTTEVFST
-124 ILNYPIVVK
+124 ILSYPIVTK
-133 AYIERFRE
+133 TYIERFRE
-141 LEEKAADHVSSLDT
+141 LEEKALDYMSSQDI
-155 ENESHIKYIR
+155 EEASAAKYIR
-165 FSDIMAGFADENTSA
+165 FNEIMAGFSDEQATEEKVA
-180 EDDAEDDAEEKI
+180 EDDHDEKI
-192 DTQRAYNFFV
+192 DTQRAYEFFTN
-202 SLDEKFSVFESK
+202 LEKTFEEYQEK
-214 PKPSKK
+214 PTKK
-220 LYAEIVKEFEILRL
+220 LYNKIVKEFECLRL
-234 SSSHLQKLVDY
+234 STSHLQKLVDY
-245 IRMPYVKVKEIE
+245 IRLPYARVKEFE
-257 RKILRTCVERA
+257 RKVLRLCVDRA
-268 KTPRADFIAVYK
+268 KTPRPEFLKAYK
-280 IGTTDWLAG
+280 IGSTEWLKP
-289 LVSKYKF
+289 LTEKYKF
-296 TDGLVREIDVLTKQ
+296 TDNIVREVTNLTKQ
-310 IKHFQKLTMMTIEEL
+310 INQFQNLMMMDIVEL
-325 KDVNIEISKSEAKI
+325 KYVNIEISKSEAKI

-423 IETINKVNRVKR
+423 IETINKVNRIKR
-435 QILQEKGRDA
+435 QILQEKGREA
-445 TEEEIIEQTP
+445 TEEEIIEYTP
-455 NMTKEKLKKILN
+455 NMTKDKLKKILN

-503 NLENLREAIKELIE
+503 NLENLREAIKELID

>member
-1 MTKEDLMADLK
+1 MTKEDLLSDLK
-12 DLIVDGKERGYL
+12 DLMIDGKERGYL
-24 TRSDIL
+24 TRADIL
-30 DALPGDVSDDP
+30 DALPGDVSEDP
-41 KVYEEIEAIL
+41 KIYEEIEAIL
-51 IDSGIDVYD
+51 IDAGIDVYD
-60 KTPELEEEDERKVSD
+60 RTPQLEEDDERKVSEANLD
-75 ADLADLKGKTSDP
+75 DLKGKTSDP

-102 TKKGETEI
+102 DKKGETDI
-110 AIRIEEGTTEVFNT
+110 AIRIEEGTTEVFST
-124 ILNYPIVVK
+124 ILSYPIVIK
-133 AYIERFRE
+133 TYIERFRE
-141 LEEKAADHVSSLDT
+141 LEEKAIDYINSQDI
-155 ENESHIKYIR
+155 EDESVARYIR
-165 FSDIMAGFADENTSA
+165 FNEIMAGFSDEQITEEKIA
-180 EDDAEDDAEEKI
+180 EDDHEEKI
-192 DTQRAYNFFV
+192 DTQRAYEFFTN
-202 SLDEKFSVFESK
+202 LEKMFEEYQEK
-214 PKPSKK
+214 PNKK
-220 LYAEIVKEFEILRL
+220 LYSKIVKEFDNLRL
-234 SSSHLQKLVDY
+234 STSHLQKLVDY
-245 IRMPYVKVKEIE
+245 IRLPYARVKEFE
-257 RKILRTCVERA
+257 RKILRLCVERS
-268 KTPRADFIAVYK
+268 KTPRQEFIKIYK
-280 IGTTDWLAG
+280 VCSLEWLET
-289 LVSKYKF
+289 LTKKYKF
-296 TDGLVREIDVLTKQ
+296 TENTIREISNLTKQ
-310 IKHFQKLTMMTIEEL
+310 INQFQILMMMDIEEL
-325 KDVNIEISKSEAKI
+325 KQVNLKISRSEAKI

-423 IETINKVNRVKR
+423 IETINKVNRIKR
-435 QILQEKGRDA
+435 QILQEKGREA
-445 TEEEIIEQTP
+445 TEEEIIEHTP

>member
-1 MTKEDLMADLK
+1 MTREDLLSDLK
-12 DLIVDGKERGYL
+12 DLMVDGKERGYL
-24 TRSDIL
+24 TRADIL
-30 DALPGDVSDDP
+30 DALPGDVSEDP
-41 KVYEEIEAIL
+41 KKYEEIEAIL
-51 IDSGIDVYD
+51 IDAGIDVYD
-60 KTPELEEEDERKVSD
+60 RTPELDEDDDERKVSEANLD
-75 ADLADLKGKTSDP
+75 DLKGKTSDP

-102 TKKGETEI
+102 DKKGETDI
-110 AIRIEEGTTEVFNT
+110 AIRIEEGTTEVFST
-124 ILNYPIVVK
+124 ILSYPIVVK
-133 AYIERFRE
+133 TYIERFRE
-141 LEEKAADHVSSLDT
+141 LEEKAVDYMASQDIEDEPVA
-155 ENESHIKYIR
+155 KYIR
-165 FSDIMAGFADENTSA
+165 FNEIMAGFSDEQITEEKVA
-180 EDDAEDDAEEKI
+180 EDDHDEKI
-192 DTQRAYNFFV
+192 DTQRAYDFFTN
-202 SLDEKFSVFESK
+202 LEKMFEEYQEK
-214 PKPSKK
+214 PNKK
-220 LYAEIVKEFEILRL
+220 LYSKIVKEFESLRL
-234 SSSHLQKLVDY
+234 STSHLQKLVDY
-245 IRMPYVKVKEIE
+245 IRLPYARVKEFE
-257 RKILRTCVERA
+257 RKILRLCVERSR
-268 KTPRADFIAVYK
+268 TPRQEFIKVYE
-280 IGTTDWLAG
+280 IGSIEWL
-289 LVSKYKF
+289 LPLTKKYKF
-296 TDGLVREIDVLTKQ
+296 TDNTIKEIHNLTKQ
-310 IKHFQKLTMMTIEEL
+310 INQFQSLMMMKIEEL
-325 KDVNIEISKSEAKI
+325 KKVNVEISKSEAKI

-423 IETINKVNRVKR
+423 IETINKVNRIKR
-435 QILQEKGRDA
+435 QILQEKGREA
-445 TEEEIIEQTP
+445 TEEEIIEYTP
-455 NMTKEKLKKILN
+455 NMTKDKLKKILN

-503 NLENLREAIKELIE
+503 NLENLREAIKELID

>member
-1 MTKEDLMADLK
+1 MTKEDLLSDLK

-24 TRSDIL
+24 TRADIL
-30 DALPGDVSDDP
+30 DALPGDVADDP
-41 KVYEEIEAIL
+41 KKYEEIEAIL
-51 IDSGIDVYD
+51 VDAGIDVYD
-60 KTPELEEEDERKVSD
+60 RTPELEEVDERKASEANLD
-75 ADLADLKGKTSDP
+75 DLKGKTSDP

-102 TKKGETEI
+102 DKKGETEI
-110 AIRIEEGTTEVFNT
+110 AIRIEEGTTEVCSI
-124 ILNYPIVVK
+124 ILAYPIVIK
-133 AYIERFRE
+133 TYIERFRE
-141 LEEKAADHVSSLDT
+141 LEERASDYMNSQDIASDT
-155 ENESHIKYIR
+155 ISKYVR
-165 FSDIMAGFADENTSA
+165 FGDIMAGFSDEQATEEKVA
-180 EDDAEDDAEEKI
+180 EDDLDEKM
-192 DTQRAYNFFV
+192 DTQRAYDFFIN
-202 SLDEKFSVFESK
+202 LEKLFDQYQTK
-214 PKPSKK
+214 ATKK
-220 LYAEIVKEFEILRL
+220 LYAQIVKEFDCLRL
-234 SSSHLQKLVDY
+234 STSHLQKLVDF
-245 IRMPYVKVKEIE
+245 IKMPFSRVKELE
-257 RKILRTCVERA
+257 RKIMRLSVERA
-268 KTPRADFIAVYK
+268 KTPRPEFIEAYK
-280 IGTTDWLAG
+280 IGSTTWIKP
-289 LVSKYKF
+289 LVKKYKF
-296 TDGLVREIDVLTKQ
+296 TENIIREIEMLTKQ
-310 IKHFQKLTMMTIEEL
+310 INQFQDLMMMDIAEL
-325 KDVNIEISKSEAKI
+325 KEVNLAISKSEAKI

-423 IETINKVNRVKR
+423 IETINKVNRIKR
-435 QILQEKGRDA
+435 QILQEKGREA
-445 TEEEIIEQTP
+445 TEEEIIEYTP

-478 IGDDEDSTVGDFIED
+478 IGDDEDSTVGDFLED

>member
-1 MTKEDLMADLK
+1 MTKEDLLSDLK

-24 TRSDIL
+24 TRADIL

-41 KVYEEIEAIL
+41 KKYEEIEAIL
-51 IDSGIDVYD
+51 VDAGIDVYD
-60 KTPELEEEDERKVSD
+60 RTPELEEVDERKASEANLD
-75 ADLADLKGKTSDP
+75 DLKGKTSDP

-102 TKKGETEI
+102 DKKGETEI
-110 AIRIEEGTTEVFNT
+110 AIRIEDGTTEVCGT
-124 ILNYPIVVK
+124 ILAYPIVIK
-133 AYIERFRE
+133 TYIERFRE
-141 LEEKAADHVSSLDT
+141 LEERASDYMNSQDIEDDSVA
-155 ENESHIKYIR
+155 KYIR
-165 FSDIMAGFADENTSA
+165 FGDIMAGFSDEQTSEEKVA
-180 EDDAEDDAEEKI
+180 EDDLDEKM
-192 DTQRAYNFFV
+192 DTQRAYDFFIN
-202 SLDEKFSVFESK
+202 LEKMFEQYQAK
-214 PKPSKK
+214 ATKK
-220 LYAEIVKEFEILRL
+220 LYTQIVKEFDCLRL
-234 SSSHLQKLVDY
+234 STSHLQKLVDF
-245 IRMPYVKVKEIE
+245 IKMPFARVKELE
-257 RKILRTCVERA
+257 RKIMRLSVERA
-268 KTPRADFIAVYK
+268 KTPRAEFIEVYK
-280 IGTTDWLAG
+280 IGSTAWIKPLTK
-289 LVSKYKF
+289 KYKF
-296 TDGLVREIDVLTKQ
+296 TENIIREIETLTKQ
-310 IKHFQKLTMMTIEEL
+310 INQFQDLMMMDIAEL
-325 KDVNIEISKSEAKI
+325 KQVNLEISKSEAKI

-423 IETINKVNRVKR
+423 IETINKVNRIKR
-435 QILQEKGRDA
+435 QILQETGRDA

>member
-1 MTKEDLMADLK
+1 MTKEDLLSDLK
-12 DLIVDGKERGYL
+12 DLIINGEERGYL
-24 TRSDIL
+24 TRADIL
-30 DALPGDVSDDP
+30 DALPGDVSEDP
-41 KVYEEIEAIL
+41 KIYEEIEAIL
-51 IDSGIDVYD
+51 IDVGIDVYD
-60 KTPELEEEDERKVSD
+60 RTPQLEEDDERKVSEANLD
-75 ADLADLKGKTSDP
+75 DLKGKTSDP

-102 TKKGETEI
+102 DKKGETDI
-110 AIRIEEGTTEVFNT
+110 AVRIEEGTTEVFST
-124 ILNYPIVVK
+124 ILSYSIVIK
-133 AYIERFRE
+133 TYIERFRE
-141 LEEKAADHVSSLDT
+141 LEEKAMDYMSSQDI
-155 ENESHIKYIR
+155 EDEPVARYIR
-165 FSDIMAGFADENTSA
+165 FNEIMARFSDEHINEEKVA
-180 EDDAEDDAEEKI
+180 EDDHEEKI
-192 DTQRAYNFFV
+192 DTQRAYEFFTN
-202 SLDEKFSVFESK
+202 LEKMFEEYQDK
-214 PKPSKK
+214 PNKK
-220 LYAEIVKEFEILRL
+220 LYSKIVKEFDNLRL
-234 SSSHLQKLVDY
+234 STSHLQKLVDY
-245 IRMPYVKVKEIE
+245 IRLPYARVKEFE
-257 RKILRTCVERA
+257 RKILRLCVERS
-268 KTPRADFIAVYK
+268 KTPRQEFIKVYK
-280 IGTTDWLAG
+280 VGSVEWLEP
-289 LVSKYKF
+289 LTKKYKF
-296 TDGLVREIDVLTKQ
+296 TENTIREINNLTKQ
-310 IKHFQKLTMMTIEEL
+310 INQFQTLMMMDVEEL
-325 KDVNIEISKSEAKI
+325 KQVNLEISRSEAKI

-423 IETINKVNRVKR
+423 IETINKVNRIKR
-435 QILQEKGRDA
+435 QILQEKGREA
-445 TEEEIIEQTP
+445 TEEEIIEHTP

-478 IGDDEDSTVGDFIED
+478 IGDNEDSTVGDFIED

>member
-1 MTKEDLMADLK
+1 MTKEDLLSDLK

-24 TRSDIL
+24 TRADIL

-41 KVYEEIEAIL
+41 KKYEEIEAIL
-51 IDSGIDVYD
+51 VDAGIDVYD
-60 KTPELEEEDERKVSD
+60 RTPELEEVDERKASEANLD
-75 ADLADLKGKTSDP
+75 DLKGKTSDP

-102 TKKGETEI
+102 DKKGETEI
-110 AIRIEEGTTEVFNT
+110 AIRIEDGTTEVCGT
-124 ILNYPIVVK
+124 ILAYPIVIK
-133 AYIERFRE
+133 TYIERFRE
-141 LEEKAADHVSSLDT
+141 LEERATDYMNSQDIEGDT
-155 ENESHIKYIR
+155 VAKYVR
-165 FSDIMAGFADENTSA
+165 FGDIMAGFSDEQVSEEKVA
-180 EDDAEDDAEEKI
+180 EDDLDERM
-192 DTQRAYNFFV
+192 DTQRAYNFFIN
-202 SLDEKFSVFESK
+202 LEKLFDQYQAK
-214 PKPSKK
+214 ATKK
-220 LYAEIVKEFEILRL
+220 LYAQIVKEFDCLRL
-234 SSSHLQKLVDY
+234 STSHLQKLVDF
-245 IRMPYVKVKEIE
+245 IKMPFARVKELE
-257 RKILRTCVERA
+257 RKIMRLSVERA
-268 KTPRADFIAVYK
+268 KTPRPEFIEVYK
-280 IGTTDWLAG
+280 IGSTTWVKPLTK
-289 LVSKYKF
+289 KYKF
-296 TDGLVREIDVLTKQ
+296 TENIVREIETLTKQ
-310 IKHFQKLTMMTIEEL
+310 INQFQDLMMMDIAEL
-325 KDVNIEISKSEAKI
+325 KEVNLEISKSEAKI

-423 IETINKVNRVKR
+423 IETINKVNRIKR
-435 QILQEKGRDA
+435 QILQETGRDA
-445 TEEEIIEQTP
+445 TEEEIIELTP

>member
-1 MTKEDLMADLK
+1 MTREDLLSDLK

-24 TRSDIL
+24 TRADIL

-41 KVYEEIEAIL
+41 KKYEEIEAIL
-51 IDSGIDVYD
+51 IDAGIDVYD
-60 KTPELEEEDERKVSD
+60 RTPQLDEDDERKVSEANLD
-75 ADLADLKGKTSDP
+75 DLKGKTSDP

-102 TKKGETEI
+102 DKKGETDI
-110 AIRIEEGTTEVFNT
+110 AIRIEEGTTEVFST
-124 ILNYPIVVK
+124 ILSYPIVIK
-133 AYIERFRE
+133 TYIERFRE
-141 LEEKAADHVSSLDT
+141 LEEKADDYMSSQDI
-155 ENESHIKYIR
+155 EDESVAKYIR
-165 FSDIMAGFADENTSA
+165 FNEIIAGFSDEQITEEKVA
-180 EDDAEDDAEEKI
+180 EDDHDEKI

-202 SLDEKFSVFESK
+202 NLEKMFEEYQEK
-214 PKPSKK
+214 PNKK
-220 LYAEIVKEFEILRL
+220 LYNKIVKEFECLRL
-234 SSSHLQKLVDY
+234 STSHLQKLVDY
-245 IRMPYVKVKEIE
+245 IRLPYTRVKEFE
-257 RKILRTCVERA
+257 RKILRLCVERS
-268 KTPRADFIAVYK
+268 KTPRQEFIKVYE
-280 IGTTDWLAG
+280 IGSVEWLEP
-289 LVSKYKF
+289 LTKKYKF
-296 TDGLVREIDVLTKQ
+296 TDNTIKEINNLTKQ
-310 IKHFQKLTMMTIEEL
+310 INQFQTLMMMKVEEL
-325 KDVNIEISKSEAKI
+325 KKVNVEISKSEAKI

-423 IETINKVNRVKR
+423 IETINKVNRIKR
-435 QILQEKGRDA
+435 QILQEKGREA
-445 TEEEIIEQTP
+445 TEEEIIEYTP
-455 NMTKEKLKKILN
+455 NMTKDKLKKILN

-503 NLENLREAIKELIE
+503 NLENLREAIKELID

>member
-1 MTKEDLMADLK
+1 MTKEDLLSDLK

-24 TRSDIL
+24 TRADIL
-30 DALPGDVSDDP
+30 DALPGDISEDP
-41 KVYEEIEAIL
+41 KKYEEIEAIL
-51 IDSGIDVYD
+51 VDAGIEVYD
-60 KTPELEEEDERKVSD
+60 RTPQLEEEDERKVSEANLD
-75 ADLADLKGKTSDP
+75 DLKGKTSDP

-102 TKKGETEI
+102 DKKGETGI
-110 AIRIEEGTTEVFNT
+110 AIRIEEGTTEVFST
-124 ILNYPIVVK
+124 ILEYPIVIK
-133 AYIERFRE
+133 TYIERFRE
-141 LEEKAADHVSSLDT
+141 IEEKAIDYMNSQDIEDEPVAKYLRF
-155 ENESHIKYIR
+155 NE
-165 FSDIMAGFADENTSA
+165 IMAGFSDEQVSEEKVA
-180 EDDAEDDAEEKI
+180 EDDHDEKI

-202 SLDEKFSVFESK
+202 DLEKQFEKYHKK
-214 PKPSKK
+214 PTKK
-220 LYAEIVKEFEILRL
+220 LYAEIVKSFDCLRL
-234 SSSHLQKLVDY
+234 STIHLQKLVDY
-245 IRMPYVKVKEIE
+245 IRLPFARVKEFE
-257 RKILRTCVERA
+257 RKIMRLSVERA
-268 KTPRADFIAVYK
+268 KTPRAEFIEVYK
-280 IGTTDWLAG
+280 IGETDWVKPLTK
-289 LVSKYKF
+289 KYKF
-296 TDGLVREIDVLTKQ
+296 TDNITREIEILTKQ
-310 IKHFQKLTMMTIEEL
+310 IKQFQDLMMMDIAEL
-325 KDVNIEISKSEAKI
+325 KNVNIEISKSEAKI

-423 IETINKVNRVKR
+423 IETINKVNRIKR
-435 QILQEKGRDA
+435 QVLQEKGREA
-445 TEEEIIEQTP
+445 TEEEIIEFTP

-565 KLKHPSRSAFL
+565 KLKHPSRSSFL